1 MPAPPPDHRPG
12 PPPEGEPPHGVS
24 SSPSL
29 VPGARLEPRKDE
41 DRQAA
46 RAMRPSMRP
55 MLQALVLNL
64 LLAAGL
70 LGFPLVRG
78 RQRAEQTVQAYVA
91 YAACL
96 HAATPRRDPGLALP
110 DGHRERIAGLYAEA
124 PPEWPGSCLD
134 ELERVPQEEVFLLMP
149 GAKTGEEEVR
159 VAVVGARAALE
170 ATEQARA
177 SDPPRQAPVRLL
189 RTLDHLAAAVSVDVT
204 ETGLALDAEHLAF
217 DLGEGPSL
225 VTPSRVPLQT
235 ASGGALLVSA
245 PAGRLRVVSA
255 DYRSISVVGVHDGT
269 VDVTQVRRPSAA
281 RAVLDDGEHAYLG
294 WVTGDATCAHDD
306 ARCAHRLTGL
316 ARIRE
321 GTPEPAPEVWL
332 AAHPAM
338 GHARSF
344 FFEGGSLEV
353 LAREVDGG
361 VSLRTFALA
370 EPWPTEPAPALDPSA
385 EEGERPVPSLPSAT
399 VALGAVTDA
408 VVQNGRAQAATGD
421 AETVLACGD
430 HVLVLGAEGVEVRA
444 AIPTDPA
451 GPEPEAPEPAPA
463 SIDARVRPPVRG
475 ASGLE
480 DAARCAS
487 TASGTSFAWI
497 DREHGL
503 RLVPDVERPRAIG
516 VATHVAGFAMLR
528 TGETVTIASWGED
541 GERSVTLR
549 RIWHGRVL
557 STQLAAICWDD
568 GSGFCGPAGLVDAG
582 GEAFL
587 YVREGS
593 DLLVLRVT
601 GAGLAALPGLD

>member
-1 MPAPPPDHRPG
+1 MPGAPSANRPG
-12 PPPEGEPPHGVS
+12 TEPEGTAPKEQPSRGVT

-55 MLQALVLNL
+55 MLTALALNL

-70 LGFPLVRG
+70 LGYPLIRG
-78 RQRAEQTVQAYVA
+78 QQRAEESVRAYVA

-96 HAATPRRDPGLALP
+96 HAATPRRDPGIALP

-124 PPEWPGSCLD
+124 PAEWPGSCLD
-134 ELERVPQEEVFLLMP
+134 ELERIPQEEAFLLMP

-159 VAVVGARAALE
+159 LAVVGARAAIE
-170 ATEQARA
+170 ATTAARA
-177 SDPPRQAPVRLL
+177 EAIPQQAPVRLL
-189 RTLDHLAAAVSVDVT
+189 RTLDHLAAALSVDMT
-204 ETGLALDAEHLAF
+204 ETGLSLEAEHLAF

-225 VTPSRVPLQT
+225 VTPSRIPLQT

-245 PAGRLRVVSA
+245 PGGRLRVVSA

-269 VDVTQVRRPSAA
+269 VDIVQVRRPSAA

-306 ARCAHRLTGL
+306 AHCAHRLTGL

-332 AAHPAM
+332 AGHPAL
-338 GHARSF
+338 GHARSY
-344 FFEGGSLEV
+344 FFEPGNLQL
-353 LAREVDGG
+353 LAREADGG
-361 VSLRTFALA
+361 VSMRTFTLPD
-370 EPWPTEPAPALDPSA
+370 PWPTEPAPDPAAGA
-385 EEGERPVPSLPSAT
+385 EMPVPVVASASLVLGT
-399 VALGAVTDA
+399 VAEA
-408 VVQNGRAQAATGD
+408 VVQAGRAETASEGETLLGCGARTLAVSADGVDVRSPAAT
-421 AETVLACGD
+421 E
-430 HVLVLGAEGVEVRA
+430 
-444 AIPTDPA
+444 DPA
-451 GPEPEAPEPAPA
+451 APAPTPA
-463 SIDARVRPPVRG
+463 HLDARVRAPVRG
-475 ASGLE
+475 ATALE
-480 DAARCAS
+480 DAARCAAS
-487 TASGTSFAWI
+487 ASGTSFAWI
-497 DREHGL
+497 DRAGAL
-503 RLVPDVERPRAIG
+503 RLIPDVDAPRALGI
-516 VATHVAGFAMLR
+516 ATSVAGFAMRR
-528 TGETVTIASWGED
+528 TGDTVLLASWGED
-541 GERSVTLR
+541 GARSVTLR

-582 GEAFL
+582 NESFL